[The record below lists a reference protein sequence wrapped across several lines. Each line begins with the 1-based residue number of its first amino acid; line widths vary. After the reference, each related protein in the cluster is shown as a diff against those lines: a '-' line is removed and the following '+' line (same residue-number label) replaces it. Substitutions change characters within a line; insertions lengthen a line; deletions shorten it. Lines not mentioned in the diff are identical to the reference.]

1 MVEACALSDSPA
13 FRLFSSCDLNKA
25 FHIWSRK
32 DRFSPT
38 FVNNVLSHTE
48 KEHSAPAWMLLAKV
62 AGASPALDH
71 ATVIEAWERMSR
83 FALLSRGC
91 HRTRGSPGHRACVL
105 RKWALS

>member
-13 FRLFSSCDLNKA
+13 FRLFSSCYLNKA

-62 AGASPALDH
+62 AGASPMPDYS
-71 ATVIEAWERMSR
+71 TVIEAWERMSR
-83 FALLSRGC
+83 FARLSRSC
-91 HRTRGSPGHRACVL
+91 HQT
-105 RKWALS
+105 

>member
-1 MVEACALSDSPA
+1 MVRGWCAHSHSPA
-13 FRLFSSCDLNKA
+13 FRLFSSCYLNKA

-62 AGASPALDH
+62 AGASPVLDYS
-71 ATVIEAWERMSR
+71 TVIEAWERMSR
-83 FALLSRGC
+83 FARLSQSC
-91 HRTRGSPGHRACVL
+91 HQT
-105 RKWALS
+105 